1 MTYLEAINS
10 VLRRLRE
17 DQAATVLESDYSALI
32 GDFINDAKRI
42 VENSW
47 NWSAL
52 RDTISVVTANGVS
65 EYSLVGS
72 GQEAVVKNVLNDSAN
87 KFMGLETKDYFNNV
101 YYLQDVVSG
110 TPHVYTF
117 IGVDS
122 NDDLKVKVYP
132 QPDGIYNLRF
142 DVAKTQGLL
151 EADATKINVPHNPIV
166 QMAFA
171 MALRERGETGG
182 QSAAE
187 QFAVASTALSD
198 AIAIDAN
205 RYPDETTFMV
215 VQMAQQLQSITITA
229 PGFAGVNTQD
239 APLAQDAS
247 FAAVADNCVIDKEG
261 RIAAR
266 QGYNVLTTNDLLGTS
281 DGIESM
287 GEFVANDGDTLFF
300 SAGNNKVFSGT
311 TTLTD
316 VTPASYTI
324 TANNWKMVNF
334 NDSMFFF
341 QRGYEP
347 LVYKDSTSTFDPM
360 SDHGHATGTPPQGN
374 ECLAAF
380 GRLWVADFT
389 DNKSTIYWSDLLNGS
404 HWTGGSTGSID
415 ITTVWPTGY
424 DTIVALA
431 AHNGF
436 LVIFGR
442 NSIVLYSGAE
452 SPASMTLAD
461 TISNVGCVSRDA
473 VVSTGKDLI
482 FLDDSG
488 VRSLSRTIQ
497 EKSAPIGD
505 ISKNV
510 NNDIKSLFA
519 AETGNISMHY
529 SPRQA
534 FVLLNFPDLAVTY
547 AFDTRFP
554 LQDGSFRATTWS
566 HMNALCFTETSTEK
580 LYIGVQDGIAEYTGY
595 EDNETGY
602 LLSYFSHPLS
612 FGDTSNLKFLKK
624 INLTTFDGAEATVVL
639 NWAYDYSGSY
649 KKQAYTLPQSN
660 VGQYNISEFN
670 TEAEY
675 SSSIALIKR
684 KKINAS
690 GQGTVVAVGVETT
703 VEGKPIA
710 LQEINIQALMG
721 RIV

>member
-17 DQAATVLESDYSALI
+17 DQADTVLESDYSALI

-566 HMNALCFTETSTEK
+566 HMNALCFAETSTEK

-675 SSSIALIKR
+675 SSSISLITR

>member
-1 MTYLEAINS
+1 
-10 VLRRLRE
+10 
-17 DQAATVLESDYSALI
+17 
-32 GDFINDAKRI
+32 
-42 VENSW
+42 
-47 NWSAL
+47 
-52 RDTISVVTANGVS
+52 
-65 EYSLVGS
+65 
-72 GQEAVVKNVLNDSAN
+72 
-87 KFMGLETKDYFNNV
+87 
-101 YYLQDVVSG
+101 
-110 TPHVYTF
+110 
-117 IGVDS
+117 
-122 NDDLKVKVYP
+122 
-132 QPDGIYNLRF
+132 
-142 DVAKTQGLL
+142 
-151 EADATKINVPHNPIV
+151 
-166 QMAFA
+166 
-171 MALRERGETGG
+171 
-182 QSAAE
+182 
-187 QFAVASTALSD
+187 
-198 AIAIDAN
+198 
-205 RYPDETTFMV
+205 
-215 VQMAQQLQSITITA
+215 MAQQLQSITITA
-229 PGFAGVNTQD
+229 PGFAGINTQD
-239 APLAQDAS
+239 APLAQEPS

-261 RIAAR
+261 RIASR
-266 QGYNVLTTNDLLGTS
+266 KGYNVLTTNDVLGTS

-287 GEFVANDGDTLFF
+287 GEFVANDGDKIFF

-316 VTPASYTI
+316 LTPAGYTI
-324 TANNWKMVNF
+324 TDNNWKMVSF
-334 NDSMFFF
+334 NNSMFLF

-347 LVYKDSTSTFDPM
+347 LLYKDSTGVFDPM
-360 SDHGHATGTPPQGN
+360 SAHGHATGTPPQGN

-389 DNKSTIYWSDLLNGS
+389 DNKSIIYWSDLLNGS

-415 ITTVWPTGY
+415 ITKVWPTGY

-442 NSIVLYSGAE
+442 NSIVIYSGAD
-452 SPASMTLAD
+452 SPANMTLSD

-488 VRSLSRTIQ
+488 VRSLARTIQ

-529 SPRQA
+529 SPREA
-534 FVLLNFPDLAVTY
+534 FVLLNFPDLGVVY

-554 LQDGSFRATTWS
+554 LQDGSYRATTWS
-566 HMNALCFTETSTEK
+566 HMNPLCFTSTSTDK
-580 LYIGVQDGIAEYTGY
+580 LYLGVVNGVAEYTSNT
-595 EDNETGY
+595 DNNTGY

-612 FGDTSNLKFLKK
+612 FGSTSNLKFLKK

-639 NWAYDYSGSY
+639 NWAYDYSGNY
-649 KKQAYTLPQSN
+649 KKQAYTLPKSN

-675 SSSIALIKR
+675 SSSIALINR
-684 KKINAS
+684 QKINAS

-703 VEGKPIA
+703 VDGKSIA
-710 LQEINIQALMG
+710 IQELNIHALLG

>member
-1 MTYLEAINS
+1 
-10 VLRRLRE
+10 
-17 DQAATVLESDYSALI
+17 
-32 GDFINDAKRI
+32 
-42 VENSW
+42 
-47 NWSAL
+47 
-52 RDTISVVTANGVS
+52 
-65 EYSLVGS
+65 
-72 GQEAVVKNVLNDSAN
+72 
-87 KFMGLETKDYFNNV
+87 
-101 YYLQDVVSG
+101 
-110 TPHVYTF
+110 
-117 IGVDS
+117 
-122 NDDLKVKVYP
+122 
-132 QPDGIYNLRF
+132 
-142 DVAKTQGLL
+142 
-151 EADATKINVPHNPIV
+151 
-166 QMAFA
+166 
-171 MALRERGETGG
+171 
-182 QSAAE
+182 
-187 QFAVASTALSD
+187 
-198 AIAIDAN
+198 
-205 RYPDETTFMV
+205 
-215 VQMAQQLQSITITA
+215 MAQQLQSITITA
-229 PGFAGVNTQD
+229 PGFAGINTQD
-239 APLAQDAS
+239 APLAQEPS
-247 FAAVADNCVIDKEG
+247 FSAVADNCVIDKEG

-266 QGYNVLTTNDLLGTS
+266 KGYTMISTNGAAVLGSS

-287 GEFVANDGDTLFF
+287 GEYVASDGDVTFL
-300 SAGNNKVFSGT
+300 SAGNNKLFTGT

-316 VTPASYTI
+316 VTPAAYTVL
-324 TANNWKMVNF
+324 ANNWKFVSF
-334 NDSMFFF
+334 NDHMYIF
-341 QRGYEP
+341 QRGQEP
-347 LVYKDSTSTFDPM
+347 LVYSDHAGTLEPM
-360 SDHGHATGTPPQGN
+360 SAHAHATGTPPQGH

-389 DNKSTIYWSDLLNGS
+389 ANKSIIYWSDLLNGS
-404 HWTGGSTGSID
+404 GWSGGSTGSID

-442 NSIVLYSGAE
+442 NSIVIYEGAD
-452 SPASMTLAD
+452 SPANMTLAD

-488 VRSLSRTIQ
+488 VRSLARTIQ

-529 SPRQA
+529 SPREA
-534 FVLLNFPDLAVTY
+534 FVLLNFPQLAVVY
-547 AFDTRFP
+547 CFDTRFP

-566 HMNALCFTETSTEK
+566 HINPLIFANTSTES
-580 LYIGVQDGIAEYTGY
+580 LYLGNSTGIAQYIGFKDGT
-595 EDNETGY
+595 TSY

-639 NWAYDYSGSY
+639 NWAYDYSGAY
-649 KKQAYTLPQSN
+649 KKQAYTLPKSN

-675 SSSIALIKR
+675 SSSIALITR
-684 KKINAS
+684 KKINTS

-703 VEGKPIA
+703 VDGKTIA

>member
-72 GQEAVVKNVLNDSAN
+72 GQEAVVKNVVNDSAN

-229 PGFAGVNTQD
+229 PGFAGINTQD

-266 QGYNVLTTNDLLGTS
+266 KGYDVLTTNDLLGTS

-287 GEFVANDGDTLFF
+287 GEFVANDGDTIFF

-311 TTLTD
+311 TTLVD
-316 VTPASYTI
+316 LTPASYTI

-424 DTIVALA
+424 DTIIALA

-675 SSSIALIKR
+675 SSSISLITR

-703 VEGKPIA
+703 VEGKSIA

>member
-1 MTYLEAINS
+1 
-10 VLRRLRE
+10 
-17 DQAATVLESDYSALI
+17 
-32 GDFINDAKRI
+32 
-42 VENSW
+42 
-47 NWSAL
+47 
-52 RDTISVVTANGVS
+52 
-65 EYSLVGS
+65 
-72 GQEAVVKNVLNDSAN
+72 
-87 KFMGLETKDYFNNV
+87 
-101 YYLQDVVSG
+101 
-110 TPHVYTF
+110 
-117 IGVDS
+117 
-122 NDDLKVKVYP
+122 
-132 QPDGIYNLRF
+132 
-142 DVAKTQGLL
+142 
-151 EADATKINVPHNPIV
+151 
-166 QMAFA
+166 
-171 MALRERGETGG
+171 
-182 QSAAE
+182 
-187 QFAVASTALSD
+187 
-198 AIAIDAN
+198 
-205 RYPDETTFMV
+205 
-215 VQMAQQLQSITITA
+215 MAQQLQSITITA
-229 PGFAGVNTQD
+229 PGFAGINTQD

-266 QGYNVLTTNDLLGTS
+266 QGYDVLTTNNLLGTS
-281 DGIESM
+281 DGIQVIQ
-287 GEFVANDGDTLFF
+287 EFVANDGDVTLY
-300 SAGNNKVFSGT
+300 SAGNNKLFTGT
-311 TTLTD
+311 TTLVD

-324 TANNWKMVNF
+324 TANNWKMVSF
-334 NDSMFFF
+334 NNNMYFF
-341 QRGYEP
+341 QAGHQPLSYLDGDAAIEP
-347 LVYKDSTSTFDPM
+347 IDDQAHS
-360 SDHGHATGTPPQGN
+360 TGTAPQGN
-374 ECLAAF
+374 EALAAF
-380 GRLWVADFT
+380 GRLWVADV
-389 DNKSTIYWSDLLNGS
+389 DNNKSTLYWSDLLNGS
-404 HWTGGSTGSID
+404 HWNTGSHGSID
-415 ITTVWPTGY
+415 LATVWPTGY
-424 DTIVALA
+424 DTVTAIK

-442 NSIVLYSGAE
+442 NSIIIYEGAA
-452 SPASMTLAD
+452 SPANMTLAD

-488 VRSLSRTIQ
+488 VRSLARTIQ

-529 SPRQA
+529 SPKQA

-566 HMNALCFTETSTEK
+566 HMNALCFAETSTEK
-580 LYIGVQDGIAEYTGY
+580 LYIGVSTGIAEYTGNT
-595 EDNETGY
+595 DNDTGY

-703 VEGKPIA
+703 VEGKTIA